1 MRILTLGLLTLLA
14 FRLLRLSSC
23 EVLGPD
29 SFVLRVEAEGFMHF
43 HDVDALERF
52 VTSAPSGR
60 QVFHEYIRK
69 GQLQKI
75 KLDLDGNEARLAK
88 YPDPLLIADSA
99 PSDASAAAR
108 LVITSHR
115 LPVWRDMTRLTG
127 SPIRHDDI
135 FVANSS
141 NRSKWSVHIILPTF
155 FVNGAAKVRKF
166 TDNLLQLPFLQ
177 HFRASGILD
186 EGVNKN
192 IQNFHLAGFHKRSDP
207 SRVKVIR
214 TSHSWR
220 DSLITFI
227 EPGDVELYPYLKSS
241 AAPVPVKVPDS
252 PSAQDLD
259 QVVKLVVKRFPF
271 LAFHGCV
278 AGRDDYDHLY
288 PSLCDVCNSGSK
300 HTSDNMYSVWRGAAY
315 YLHCYRASDTAEPIK
330 IFEVSAKK
338 LKPPSRAALL
348 AARLSSQSSRRGLY
362 LWTSPSLALP
372 PIPLRFMRMS
382 DLKTWDG
389 SLATVL
395 ILSGRHSLAHGQKA
409 LFAGFEL
416 YLDHAS
422 VSFSLCANPRLII
435 SPESLYKIDSSGY
448 DVIVLD
454 EFETITQNFSGL
466 TMRKPALCHNIYKS
480 LLHDASLVLAL
491 DVSLDTSGVTHLQ
504 DLALI
509 GSENSCVHWNRYL
522 RNQREARFYISNNRW
537 NSELLGSLE
546 SGLKVYIPMFSSPE
560 TALAL
565 HQKLESLGFRGH
577 CFTKLLSEVEKKET
591 FADINSAVRGLD
603 YLIATPVMTCGIN
616 ITVAGFDVAF
626 AHFRTNAGIFFYSAY
641 QMLYRVQIL
650 CSQRVH
656 ILTDLRRDSLPVFC
670 EDLLAFIA
678 HCCNYAKFPKLE
690 EAHCERIL
698 TTDGH
703 FVLKLCP
710 A

>member
-29 SFVLRVEAEGFMHF
+29 SFILRMEAEGFMHF

-115 LPVWRDMTRLTG
+115 LPVWRDMTR
-127 SPIRHDDI
+127 
-135 FVANSS
+135 
-141 NRSKWSVHIILPTF
+141 
-155 FVNGAAKVRKF
+155 
-166 TDNLLQLPFLQ
+166 
-177 HFRASGILD
+177 
-186 EGVNKN
+186 
-192 IQNFHLAGFHKRSDP
+192 SDP

-214 TSHSWR
+214 TSHSWC

-241 AAPVPVKVPDS
+241 AAPIPVKVPDS

-300 HTSDNMYSVWRGAAY
+300 YTSDNMYSVWRGAAY

-362 LWTSPSLALP
+362 LWTSPFLALP

-389 SLATVL
+389 SPATVL

-409 LFAGFEL
+409 LFVGFEL

-422 VSFSLCANPRLII
+422 VSFSLCANPSLII

-454 EFETITQNFSGL
+454 EFETIIQNFSGL

-603 YLIATPVMTCGIN
+603 YLITTPVMTCGIN

-650 CSQRVH
+650 CSQHVH

-678 HCCNYAKFPKLE
+678 HCCNYTKFPKLE